1 MVQEA
6 VGSNPISH
14 PNLFNDLAVF
24 DNLDVANLRDFCRA
38 FVSVGSVAL
47 GLYKFSISFCTL
59 L

>member
-1 MVQEA
+1 
-6 VGSNPISH
+6 
-14 PNLFNDLAVF
+14 LAVF